1 MVSLTLLITFTVLAT
16 AGALSGCST
25 TYVNDS
31 RLAREKAPAD
41 SLEQKVY
48 FEVNESLAG
57 QPPTCIHVLPFE
69 DA

>member
-48 FEVNESLAG
+48 FEVNE
-57 QPPTCIHVLPFE
+57 
-69 DA
+69 